1 MPAMIVGGVIAVGAG
16 INLSYRYGTTR
27 FRLLIYYNI
36 QDLVCQPLFGD
47 YFREKISDTPDTAG
61 GNGGL
66 FDDRS
71 CVF

>member
-1 MPAMIVGGVIAVGAG
+1 MENTNR

-27 FRLLIYYNI
+27 FCLLIYYNI
-36 QDLVCQPLFGD
+36 QDLVCQPLFED
-47 YFREKISDTPDTAG
+47 YFREKISDTPDTEG

-66 FDDRS
+66 FDDHS